1 MITRTVNVSELYTYL
16 AGNKPNRTGFISY
29 EVVLADGRKI
39 AGLYRG
45 FGATFAVLRAPK
57 AWEKGFRSLGPIE
70 SENIRVLD

>member
-1 MITRTVNVSELYTYL
+1 MVTRKVNISDLYDYL
-16 AGNKPNRTGFISY
+16 AAGKTRTGFISY
-29 EVVLADGRKI
+29 EVCLSDGRKI